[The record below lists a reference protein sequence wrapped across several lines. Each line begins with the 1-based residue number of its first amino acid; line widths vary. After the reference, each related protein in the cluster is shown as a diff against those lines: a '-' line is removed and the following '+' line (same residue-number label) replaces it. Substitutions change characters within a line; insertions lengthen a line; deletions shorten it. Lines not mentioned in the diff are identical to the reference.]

1 VLCACVRVCV
11 CAVCCDAGT
20 CWVGIMYYR
29 YLSELFRLWDHD
41 GSGRV
46 DLPEFCE
53 IWTHFDLGSVPEL
66 MAAANAAVARGEVP
80 AAASAPHRSASAPQ
94 QSQSG
99 MWPQQQQAPQQQ
111 PPQPQQ
117 QQGGGGGVS
126 QAELVAAV
134 QEARRE
140 SEATIAS
147 LRNEVSTHQQF
158 RATWTY

>member
-1 VLCACVRVCV
+1 
-11 CAVCCDAGT
+11 
-20 CWVGIMYYR
+20 
-29 YLSELFRLWDHD
+29 
-41 GSGRV
+41 
-46 DLPEFCE
+46 
-53 IWTHFDLGSVPEL
+53 
-66 MAAANAAVARGEVP
+66 
-80 AAASAPHRSASAPQ
+80 
-94 QSQSG
+94 